1 VTLLLYEGGE
11 IMAVR
16 KRLERLFR
24 EEGVRFSVSRHDEV
38 YSAQR
43 VAGMLH
49 IPGRQLAK
57 VVMVK
62 ADDKL
67 TMLVVPAPDR
77 VDLNKVKKALKAD
90 RVQLAGEKDFGPCFP
105 DCEVG
110 AMPPFGNL
118 YEMVVYVDRA
128 LSTQNQIAFP
138 AGTHREIMRVAYS
151 DFERIVEPVLAD
163 LCRG

>member
-1 VTLLLYEGGE
+1 
-11 IMAVR
+11 MACR

-24 EEGVRFSVSRHDEV
+24 EQGVRFSVSKHEET

-43 VAGMLH
+43 LAAELH

-57 VVMVK
+57 VVMVT
-62 ADDKL
+62 ADDDLK
-67 TMLVVPAPDR
+67 MLVLAAPDR
-77 VDLNKVKKALKAD
+77 VDLTKVKRAVKAD
-90 RVQLAGEKDFGPCFP
+90 RVQLAAEQDFAPSFP

-118 YEMVVYVDRA
+118 YDMDVYVDRP
-128 LSTQNQIAFP
+128 LSTQRQIAFP
-138 AGTHREIMRVAYS
+138 AGTHREIMQLAYA

-163 LCRG
+163 MSRG

>member
-1 VTLLLYEGGE
+1 
-11 IMAVR
+11 MAAR

-24 EEGVRFSVSRHDEV
+24 EEGVRFSVSRHDEA

-43 VAGMLH
+43 IAGMLH
-49 IPGRQLAK
+49 IPGRELAK

-77 VDLNKVKKALKAD
+77 VDLNKAKRALRAD
-90 RVQLAGEKDFGPCFP
+90 RVQLAAENDFAPCFP

-110 AMPPFGNL
+110 AMPPIGNL
-118 YEMVVYVDRA
+118 YELDVYVDRA
-128 LSTQNQIAFP
+128 LSTLSQIAFP
-138 AGTHREIMRVAYS
+138 AGTHREIISMAYA
-151 DFERIVEPVLAD
+151 DFERIVQPVLAD
-163 LCRG
+163 LCRV

>member
-1 VTLLLYEGGE
+1 
-11 IMAVR
+11 MACR

-24 EEGVRFSVSRHDEV
+24 EESVRFSVSRHEEA

-49 IPGRQLAK
+49 IPGQQLAK
-57 VVMVK
+57 VVMIK
-62 ADDKL
+62 ANDQL
-67 TMLVVPAPDR
+67 AMLVVPAPER
-77 VDLNKVKKALKAD
+77 VDLAKAKKALKAD
-90 RVQLAGEKDFGPCFP
+90 RVELAGEKDFASCFP

-118 YEMVVYVDRA
+118 YEMDVYVDRS
-128 LSTQNQIAFP
+128 LSTQSQIAFP
-138 AGTHREIMRVAYS
+138 AGSHREIMRVAYA

>member
-1 VTLLLYEGGE
+1 
-11 IMAVR
+11 MACR

-24 EEGVRFSVSRHDEV
+24 EEGVRFSVSKHDET

-43 VAGMLH
+43 LAAELH

-62 ADDKL
+62 ANDEL
-67 TMLVVPAPDR
+67 AMLVLSAPDR
-77 VDLNKVKKALKAD
+77 VDLDKVRRAVKAD
-90 RVQLAGEKDFGPCFP
+90 RVQLAAEQDFAPCFP

-118 YEMVVYVDRA
+118 YEMNVYVDRP

-138 AGTHREIMRVAYS
+138 AGTHREIMQVAYS

-163 LCRG
+163 LSRG

>member
-1 VTLLLYEGGE
+1 
-11 IMAVR
+11 MAAR

-24 EEGVRFSVSRHDEV
+24 EQGVRFSVSRHDEA

-43 VAGMLH
+43 IAGMLH
-49 IPGRQLAK
+49 IPGRELAK
-57 VVMVK
+57 VVIVK

-77 VDLNKVKKALKAD
+77 VDLNKAQKALKVD
-90 RVQLAGEKDFGPCFP
+90 RVRLADENDFAPHFP

-118 YEMVVYVDRA
+118 YEMDVYVDRA
-128 LSTQNQIAFP
+128 LSTQSQIAFP
-138 AGTHREIMRVAYS
+138 AGTHREIVSIAYA

-163 LCRG
+163 LCRR